1 MVASI
6 DEKGTLLVHYVD
18 GNKVI
23 PGYNYEGLYAGAK
36 GMDWTSDN
44 KRLCI
49 VGSAK
54 NKYRGVIAGETGTE
68 EG

>member
-23 PGYNYEGLYAGAK
+23 PGYSYEGLYAGAK

-54 NKYRGVIAGETGTE
+54 NKYGRIISVDTGTDV
-68 EG
+68 G